1 MIFLLVLLALFILY
15 SFFFDKN
22 NKSSYKKAAPKS
34 RILIR
39 QAAAPTGVLRV
50 IETAPGQTG
59 KPPNLRRYAPE
70 SAACHEP
77 DAPKRKKIRKAA
89 S

>member
-22 NKSSYKKAAPKS
+22 NKSSYKKAGTEKQNIDPPGSCADRSFEGNRNRS
-34 RILIR
+34 R
-39 QAAAPTGVLRV
+39 TD
-50 IETAPGQTG
+50 G

-77 DAPKRKKIRKAA
+77 DAPKRKK
-89 S
+89 

>member
-39 QAAAPTGVLRV
+39 QYRV
-50 IETAPGQTG
+50 DRSFEGNRNRSRTDG